1 MKRWLL
7 LANVFVT
14 CIATAQVAPLLT
26 TTWNQGCN
34 YNAQCPTT
42 GSGGACG
49 RTWTGC
55 NATAIA
61 QIFKY
66 YSYPDSGMGG
76 SYCNSNAPTHCVDF
90 SQQGYN
96 YSLMPNNV
104 TSANPEVAKLMYHLG
119 IAVDMQWS
127 GSSSNSFF
135 NSTAMKKYF
144 GYSPKMY
151 STATFMFNTTTE
163 LEDAIKA
170 ELNAGRPVYAKG
182 GNHFYLIDGY
192 NSSNQFHMNFGW
204 GGTYDGYYSITS
216 VVNAAGTF
224 TPGNFIFMIKPM
236 DGDLEA
242 AADTIEIAAGASTNN
257 ALEFTSRSNWTM
269 STNSS
274 WLTLNLT
281 SGAEGYYAWSSGSYF
296 NATINNGAIRYGHIY
311 LINASDTD
319 TVVVRQLPS
328 PLEIQPDTLYYLAA
342 GGTQQ
347 ANVSWTTFGTWNAV
361 ASAPWI
367 TISPNSGTASAV
379 PNITTTT
386 NLSATPRSG
395 YIAFTAGQF
404 RDTLWVE
411 QEGNLT
417 TSINELSRTQI
428 HVFPN
433 PATDQVIIQSA
444 SPCRIRILDL
454 SGRIVFEQHTVLSI
468 TSIDVHQWASGCYW
482 ICDPENSFVPIKLIK
497 Q

>member
-1 MKRWLL
+1 MKHLL
-7 LANVFVT
+7 LPFFTFGVLSAYS
-14 CIATAQVAPLLT
+14 QVAPLLT

-76 SYCNSNAPTHCVDF
+76 NYCNSNAPTHCVDF

-96 YSLMPNNV
+96 YALMPNNV
-104 TSANPEVAKLMYHLG
+104 TSANAEVAKLMYHIG

-151 STATFMFNTTTE
+151 STATFMFNTTAE

-204 GGTYDGYYSITS
+204 GGTYDGYYAITS

-224 TPGNFIFMIKPM
+224 TPSNFIFMIQPM
-236 DGDLEA
+236 DGDLET

-257 ALEFTSRSNWTM
+257 ALEFTSHSGWTM
-269 STNSS
+269 YANEP
-274 WLTLNLT
+274 WLSLNLA
-281 SGAEGYYAWSSGSYF
+281 SGNSGYFAWSSGSYF
-296 NATINNGAIRYGHIY
+296 NASVNNGGIRYGNIY
-311 LINASDTD
+311 IVNASDTD
-319 TVVVRQLPS
+319 TVVVKQLAS
-328 PLEIQPDTLYYLAA
+328 PLEIQPDSLLFLAS
-342 GGTQQ
+342 GGTLN
-347 ANVSWTTFGTWNAV
+347 ANLVWASFGTWTATAGAAWLSVTPNTGTS
-361 ASAPWI
+361 SALL
-367 TISPNSGTASAV
+367 NV
-379 PNITTTT
+379 TTTL
-386 NLSATPRSG
+386 NISATPRYSF
-395 YIAFTAGQF
+395 IAIAAGQF

-411 QEGNLT
+411 QEANLT
-417 TSINELSRTQI
+417 TSITELSRANIQ
-428 HVFPN
+428 VYPN
-433 PATDQVIIQSA
+433 PAMDKVMIQVET
-444 SPCRIRILDL
+444 PCPIRISDI
-454 SGRIVFEQHTVLSI
+454 SGRVIVEQQLENTNTL
-468 TSIDVHQWASGCYW
+468 IDVQNWAPGCYW
-482 ICDPENSFVPIKLIK
+482 IYENESSTISIMFIK